1 MYYAG
6 GLAYVQQ
13 KPINNSGKPGYKCIF
28 EGMGLNLSKQSIS
41 PQ

>member
-13 KPINNSGKPGYKCIF
+13 KFIDNLRRPGHKHIF
-28 EGMGLNLSKQSIS
+28 EEMGLNVS
-41 PQ
+41 